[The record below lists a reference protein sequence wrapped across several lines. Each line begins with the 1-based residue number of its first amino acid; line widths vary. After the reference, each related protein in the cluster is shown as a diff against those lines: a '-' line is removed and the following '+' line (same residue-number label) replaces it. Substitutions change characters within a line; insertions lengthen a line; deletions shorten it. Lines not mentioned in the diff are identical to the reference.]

1 MRKLWVAVMVFAVMA
16 GCSKNEI
23 EIKAGNE
30 DECAL
35 TVNIAP
41 SPGAPA
47 GIVSGGVGG
56 STKAIGAGHGVQ
68 DDDNKIQTL
77 EIFVFK
83 NVSGATDDGV
93 LEAYK
98 KFSGTPLTTLTGLQ
112 LTAKTGPKIIV
123 AIANSHA
130 SGWAGIDTYSEFQT
144 ITSSLKAE
152 NLTTFVMTGSTTAT
166 LAATASVSIPISRL
180 VGRVILSG
188 IKTNFAGTP
197 YEGSTLSDV
206 KIYLTNVRG
215 SKLFY
220 SGEEPSSVVILNAKH
235 YLSTDCNGCAMSGM
249 LYDDVA
255 GTIGETAVTTAHYF
269 YCYENMLATETASE
283 RFTRMVIQATLA
295 GKVYY
300 YPIDI
305 NREGYGWV
313 SASGHVGVKRN
324 TSYAVSVVISG
335 PGSTNPDEPITRG
348 TLTADITVSNWATVP
363 DSSVNF

>member
-1 MRKLWVAVMVFAVMA
+1 MRKLWVAVVILAVMA
-16 GCSKNEI
+16 GCSKNESEI
-23 EIKAGNE
+23 EAGNE
-30 DECAL
+30 GECAL
-35 TVNIAP
+35 TVDIAP

-83 NVSGATDDGV
+83 NVSGAADDGA
-93 LEAYK
+93 LEVYK

-112 LTAKTGPKIIV
+112 LRARTGPKIIV

-130 SGWAGIDTYSEFQT
+130 ASWAGIDTYSEFQT

-152 NLTTFVMTGSTTAT
+152 NLTTFVMTGSATAT

-180 VGRVILSG
+180 VGRVILSS

-206 KIYLTNVRG
+206 KIYLTNVSG
-215 SKLFY
+215 CKLFY
-220 SGEEPSSVVILNAKH
+220 SGGETSSAVILNAKQ
-235 YLSTDCNGCAMSGM
+235 YVSTDCNGCAMSGM

-255 GTIGETAVTTAHYF
+255 GTIGEAAVTTAHYF
-269 YCYENMLATETASE
+269 YCYENMLAAETTSE

-300 YPIDI
+300 YPVDI

-313 SASGHVGVKRN
+313 SANGHVGVKRN
-324 TSYAVSVVISG
+324 TSYSVSVAISG
-335 PGSTNPDEPITRG
+335 PGSTTPDEPITRG
-348 TLTADITVSNWATVP
+348 TLTTDITVSNWATVP